1 MITIQKYFNTEKENY
16 TPSVGDFQNV
26 INAINMKEGMRPTV
40 STYVSSFETS
50 FSKRV
55 QSHYFKYSFSLLS
68 MAAAFVIFIY
78 NKETIAPTEN
88 TNQVAMS
95 QTSKKQM
102 QIDNTL
108 LAIDNIKSFDAQ

>member
-1 MITIQKYFNTEKENY
+1 MTTIQKYFNTEKENY
-16 TPSVGDFQNV
+16 TPSVSDFQNV
-26 INAINMKEGMRPTV
+26 INAIELKESSSTI
-40 STYVSSFETS
+40 STYVSNFETS
-50 FSKRV
+50 FSKRAS
-55 QSHYFKYSFSLLS
+55 SHYFKYSFSILS

-88 TNQVAMS
+88 TNQVAIN

-108 LAIDNIKSFDAQ
+108 LAIDNIKSFDVQ

>member
-1 MITIQKYFNTEKENY
+1 MTTIQKYFNTEKENY

-26 INAINMKEGMRPTV
+26 INAINVKEEVKPTI
-40 STYVSSFETS
+40 SAYVSSFETS
-50 FSKRV
+50 LSERV
-55 QSHYFKYSFSLLS
+55 QSHYFKYSFSMLS

-88 TNQVAMS
+88 TNQVAIN

-108 LAIDNIKSFDAQ
+108 LAIDNIKSFDIQ

>member
-1 MITIQKYFNTEKENY
+1 MTTIQKYFNTEKENY
-16 TPSVGDFQNV
+16 APSVSDFQNV
-26 INAINMKEGMRPTV
+26 INAIELKESRPTI

-55 QSHYFKYSFSLLS
+55 SSHYFKYSFSLLS

-88 TNQVAMS
+88 SNQIAVS
-95 QTSKKQM
+95 QVSKKQM
-102 QIDNTL
+102 QIDSTL